1 MKTMTTKCGAM
12 YVAADGAESAAVCA
26 VASRRPDVAVR
37 GVRLPDAASCTGR
50 MRHGWVEWVDGVSAP
65 FVY

>member
-1 MKTMTTKCGAM
+1 MKTMTTQCGAT

-26 VASRRPDVAVR
+26 VASRRPDVAVCD
-37 GVRLPDAASCTGR
+37 VRLPDAASCTGHTR
-50 MRHGWVEWVDGVSAP
+50 RGCVCWVDGVSAP